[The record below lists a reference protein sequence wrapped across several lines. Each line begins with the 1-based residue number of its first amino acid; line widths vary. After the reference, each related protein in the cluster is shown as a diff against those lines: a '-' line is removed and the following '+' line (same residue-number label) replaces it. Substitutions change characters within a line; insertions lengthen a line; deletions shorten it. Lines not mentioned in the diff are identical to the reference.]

1 MNYHDRFDQVQSIM
15 KTREDNNMTNR
26 TSEVYV
32 ENDIELSCPIRI
44 GVDSDENQIG
54 QLCD

>member
-26 TSEVYV
+26 TGEVYV
-32 ENDIELSCPIRI
+32 ENDIKLLCPIRT
-44 GVDSDENQIG
+44 GADNDENQIG
-54 QLCD
+54 QLRD